1 MADGLTFKI
10 SMTGLNRLIKKM
22 DDIEV
27 GITRVTVKAGKEIAE
42 LGVKEAQANFAN
54 AKYDGVNDVEVTKK
68 RTADG
73 KWNVIATGKSAAFIE
88 YGTGYGRGQ
97 YSGAIPPRFNGP
109 WTGEDI
115 WGTGPT
121 WNNYQGDKAGWI
133 FIEKPGTTY
142 TAGGNPYGK
151 WRHSDGRYR
160 EPRSG
165 HTYGFTPGGN
175 IPNECMLNAKKVM
188 ARESVKIARTA
199 LKRYV
204 FL

>member
-97 YSGAIPPRFNGP
+97 YSGVIPPRYNGP

-121 WNNYQGDKAGWI
+121 WNNYQGDKAGWT
-133 FIEKPGTTY
+133 FIAKKGTTY
-142 TAGGNPYGK
+142 TTGQGGPLRGRWIEHNGGK
-151 WRHSDGRYR
+151 FESTR
-160 EPRSG
+160 
-165 HTYGFTPGGN
+165 YGFTYGSP
-175 IPNECMLNAKKVM
+175 PNECMLNAKKVM